1 MFNSEISYLETFS
14 SEPRTIILSDW
25 LNAVKNGCKLKN
37 KVLQY
42 RETGDQQIKKSIPTV
57 TVGAVCEGGHS
68 MDNVLKR
75 TGWIALDIDDD
86 HNPTFSDWPFI
97 RDQVGKLK
105 QVAFSALS
113 TSGRGVWAL
122 VRVSDPMC
130 QDQYFDALQADFSDL
145 GIVLDSTKGRNPNDK
160 RFYSYD
166 PDAIIKPD
174 VKIYEKRLIPE
185 SKESPETLSIPYQGG
200 IDVFSRGLNYVH
212 NKGYTFTHGVDMH
225 YSIFHLCCFLNFK
238 GIPQREAEAWIDV
251 NVFPLREI
259 RSNCITEPYKR
270 FMLNHGRGADRP
282 ATAKY
287 ESQKSADYGFNP
299 YTGEIFDERG
309 YPSDWDEIEE
319 TRTNQYSNHN

>member
-1 MFNSEISYLETFS
+1 MKKSEATMFNTEISYLETFS

-25 LNAVKNGCKLKN
+25 LNAVKNGCKLKDQ
-37 KVLQY
+37 VLKY

-57 TVGAVCEGGHS
+57 TVGAVCAGGHS
-68 MDNVLKR
+68 MDNVKKR

-86 HNPTFSDWPFI
+86 QNPEFTDWPFI

-122 VRVSDPMC
+122 VRVSDPMY

-166 PDAIIKPD
+166 PGAIIKSD
-174 VKIYEKRLIPE
+174 VKVYKKRLIPE

-200 IDVFSRGLNYVH
+200 KDVFSRGLNYVH
-212 NKGYTFTHGVDMH
+212 NKGYTFTHGTDMH

-238 GIPQREAEAWIDV
+238 GIPQREAEAWIDA
-251 NVFPLREI
+251 NVFPLHEI
-259 RSNCITEPYKR
+259 RSNCIDEPYKR
-270 FMLNHGRGADRP
+270 YISNHGRGADCLS
-282 ATAKY
+282 TAKS
-287 ESQKSADYGFNP
+287 ESEKSTDYGFNP
-299 YTGEIFDERG
+299 FTGEIFDERG
-309 YPSDWDEIEE
+309 YPSDWDEIEGVL
-319 TRTNQYSNHN
+319 

>member
-25 LNAVKNGCKLKN
+25 LKAVKDGCKLKDQVI
-37 KVLQY
+37 KY

-68 MDNVLKR
+68 MDKVIKR

-86 HNPTFSDWPFI
+86 HNPEFTDWPFI

-113 TSGRGVWAL
+113 TSGLGVWAL
-122 VRVSDPMC
+122 VKISNPMY

-166 PDAIIKPD
+166 PDAIIKSD
-174 VKIYEKRLIPE
+174 VKVYKKRILPKI
-185 SKESPETLSIPYQGG
+185 KRTPETSNISYQGG
-200 IDVFSRGLNYVH
+200 KDVFDRGINYVH
-212 NKGYTFTHGVDMH
+212 NKGYSFTHGVDMH

-238 GIPQREAEAWIDV
+238 GIPQREAESWIDV
-251 NVFPLREI
+251 NVFPLNQI

-270 FMLNHGRGADRP
+270 FMANHGRGEDRP
-282 ATAKY
+282 SVAKY
-287 ESQKSADYGFNP
+287 EPQNIPDYGFNP
-299 YTGEIFDERG
+299 FTGEIFDERG
-309 YPSDWDEIEE
+309 YPADWDEI
-319 TRTNQYSNHN
+319 NQN